1 MTIYNFE
8 AELIQGRTIR
18 LSEYRGKVLM
28 IVNVASQC
36 SFSRQFAGLQSLY
49 NAWRKHGFEILAFP
63 CNQFNGKEPGN
74 HAEVEQA
81 CRGGFGVTFPLF
93 EKIEVRGE
101 RAHPLFA
108 YLTEQAP
115 FQGFDPNNEQELWM
129 KNFLLASYPEI
140 YEGNGIKWNF
150 TKFLINRHGKVTA
163 RFEPTTE
170 PEALGPAIETLL
182 GQ

>member
-1 MTIYNFE
+1 MSIYDFQ
-8 AELIQGRTIR
+8 AEWIQGRPIR

-49 NAWRKHGFEILAFP
+49 DAWREHGFEILAFP

-74 HAEVEQA
+74 HVEVEQA

-93 EKIEVRGE
+93 GKIEVRGE

-129 KNFLLASYPEI
+129 KNFLLEQYPEI
-140 YEGNGIKWNF
+140 YAGNGIKWNF
-150 TKFLINRHGKVTA
+150 TKFLIDRCGNVVE

-170 PEALGPAIETLL
+170 PAALGRAVETLVK
-182 GQ
+182 Q